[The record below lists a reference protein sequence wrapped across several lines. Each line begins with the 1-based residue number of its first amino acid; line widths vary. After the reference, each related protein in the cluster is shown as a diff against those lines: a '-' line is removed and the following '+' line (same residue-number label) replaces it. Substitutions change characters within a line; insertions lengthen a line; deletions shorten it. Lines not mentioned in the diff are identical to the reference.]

1 MMLNGKPV
9 DALAMIVHRSAAQ
22 SIGRAWTKKLRKFAI
37 LLQLPKSA
45 QTSDHT
51 GDVLPR
57 QLFEVAIQ
65 AGIGTKVVARETL
78 SAMRKDVTAG
88 LYGGKPDV

>member
-1 MMLNGKPV
+1 
-9 DALAMIVHRSAAQ
+9 MISAD
-22 SIGRAWTKKLRKFAI
+22 
-37 LLQLPKSA
+37 LP
-45 QTSDHT
+45 

-65 AGIGTKVVARETL
+65 AAIGTKVVARETL

-88 LYGGKPDV
+88 LYGGESSSSTINSR